1 MRRQGPALREVRVH
15 VQGVRTAERTAQ
27 RRDDQTAG
35 MKRVRA
41 GVWVILL
48 ALAGAQAW
56 SSRFYA
62 TPDGV
67 SYMDLSD
74 AVQSGQWREL
84 LNGYWSPLYPLLIG
98 LLRAVLRP
106 TPYWEFAV
114 AHL

>member
-1 MRRQGPALREVRVH
+1 
-15 VQGVRTAERTAQ
+15 
-27 RRDDQTAG
+27 
-35 MKRVRA
+35 MKPVRA
-41 GVWVILL
+41 GAWVVLL

-74 AVQSGQWREL
+74 AVLSGHWSEL
-84 LNGYWSPLYPLLIG
+84 LNAYWSPLYPALIG
-98 LLRAVLRP
+98 AFRAILHP

-114 AHL
+114 AHLLNLLLFVASLLGYEYLIAAMRDIGRTQWNKP